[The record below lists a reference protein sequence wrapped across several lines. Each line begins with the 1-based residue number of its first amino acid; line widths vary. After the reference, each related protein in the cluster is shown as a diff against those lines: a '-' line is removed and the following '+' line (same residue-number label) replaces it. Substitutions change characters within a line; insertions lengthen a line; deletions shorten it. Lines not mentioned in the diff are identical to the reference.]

1 MLLHLNCLHYS
12 RLNEWMTFIAH
23 LACSIINAIHYNNR
37 ENMLIVLT
45 IHVLF
50 FFLAASNSS
59 YEFHCAKDRPVFS
72 RHLPSDSMNKSQ

>member
-1 MLLHLNCLHYS
+1 
-12 RLNEWMTFIAH
+12 
-23 LACSIINAIHYNNR
+23 
-37 ENMLIVLT
+37 MLIVLT

-72 RHLPSDSMNKSQ
+72 RHLPSDSMNKSQWWIGGSHFQFILKD